1 MKLGASPLKDACMK
15 APMIAL
21 TVAVA
26 VVTIT
31 VPDSVEARRGWE
43 TIGSREVNGGVD
55 RDTIAVRGNE
65 RFREIRL
72 CAQGRAVRVFDADI
86 EFANGDRQD
95 LRASSLLS
103 PAECSR
109 PFNLAGTRRDITRVR
124 LSYAKFRVFSRPPRI
139 IVQAR

>member
-1 MKLGASPLKDACMK
+1 MKTLKTAF
-15 APMIAL
+15 
-21 TVAVA
+21 AVA
-26 VVTIT
+26 IAATLIMPHVA
-31 VPDSVEARRGWE
+31 DARRGWE
-43 TIGSREVNGGVD
+43 NIGSREVNGGLD

-72 CAQGRAVRVFDADI
+72 CAQGRPVRVFDADI
-86 EFANGDRQD
+86 EFANGGRQD

-103 PAECSR
+103 PGECSR
-109 PFNLAGTRRDITRVR
+109 PFNLTGTRRDITRVR